1 MATYK
6 DPVMC
11 FAPLEVIERL
21 LEIRAELGYTKS
33 IYMPDSKE
41 LAGFLDAHGFDT
53 YVFSDNYIN
62 EKINYGDYRSPLV
75 PGGDSVHTSLT
86 AH

>member
-21 LEIRAELGYTKS
+21 LEIRSELGYKQVV
-33 IYMPDSKE
+33 YMPNSNE
-41 LAGFLDAHGFDT
+41 LASFLDAHGFDT
-53 YVFSDNYIN
+53 YVFSSTD
-62 EKINYGDYRSPLV
+62 EKINYGDYRSPIV
-75 PGGDSVHTSLT
+75 PGGDSIHTSLT

>member
-6 DPVMC
+6 DPIKC

-21 LEIRAELGYTKS
+21 LEIRNELGYNQAV
-33 IYMPDSKE
+33 YLLDSSE
-41 LAGFLDAHGFDT
+41 LVDCLDAHGFDV
-53 YVFSDNYIN
+53 YAFNGKN
-62 EKINYGDYRSPLV
+62 QKMNYGDYRSPIV
-75 PGGDSVHTSLT
+75 PGGDSIHSSAT